1 MSPLLPESLLASVV
15 LVREQRLRIRDL
27 KGFRKSHQVPT
38 EINDH
43 TNSFVGRI
51 AAEDLNEELN
61 VRFDEFRKALKLKR
75 TELTVQDPEAGTAS
89 ITAPYFLYQITA
101 RQAEDDAASAV
112 IRRQLGQI
120 RDPESLKGPGCSM
133 VFGSA
138 FDTVEYMP
146 AHRLDLASFVDE
158 FEDREV
164 TGATLDYD
172 RQLTWCQLVIP
183 GAKGFLRMTA
193 DVISV
198 VLTQPQ
204 SPDALLAT
212 FLAFYA
218 RVGAWLDPGGAGADK
233 SEPPGKHRQSALPGK
248 GNR

>member
-1 MSPLLPESLLASVV
+1 MSPLRPESLLASVV

-27 KGFRKSHQVPT
+27 KGFRKSHQIPT

-43 TNSFVGRI
+43 TNSFVGRV
-51 AAEDLNEELN
+51 AADDLNEELN

-101 RQAEDDAASAV
+101 RQAEDDAATAV

-120 RDPESLKGPGCSM
+120 RDADSLKGSACAV

-138 FDTVEYMP
+138 FDTVEYTP
-146 AHRLDLASFVDE
+146 AHRLDLASFVDD
-158 FEDREV
+158 FEDRQV

-204 SPDALLAT
+204 PPETLLAT
-212 FLAFYA
+212 FLAFYG
-218 RVGAWLDPGGAGADK
+218 RVGAWLDPGGAGADN
-233 SEPPGKHRQSALPGK
+233 SEIPGKPHQATLPGK
-248 GNR
+248 SSR

>member
-1 MSPLLPESLLASVV
+1 MSRLLPESLLANVV
-15 LVREQRLRIRDL
+15 LVREQRSRIRDL

-61 VRFDEFRKALKLKR
+61 VCFDEFRKALKLKR
-75 TELTVQDPEAGTAS
+75 TELTVQDPEAGTAG
-89 ITAPYFLYQITA
+89 ITTPHFLYQITA
-101 RQAEDDAASAV
+101 RQAEDDAATVV

-120 RDPESLKGPGCSM
+120 RDVESLKGSACAV
-133 VFGSA
+133 VFGA
-138 FDTVEYMP
+138 TFDTVEYMP
-146 AHRLDLASFVDE
+146 GHRLDLASFVDD
-158 FEDREV
+158 FEDRQV
-164 TGATLDYD
+164 TGVTLDYD

-198 VLTQPQ
+198 ILTQPQ
-204 SPDALLAT
+204 APETLLTT
-212 FLAFYA
+212 FLAFYG
-218 RVGAWLDPGGAGADK
+218 RVGAWLDPGGAGAEN
-233 SEPPGKHRQSALPGK
+233 SEMPARPHQSALPGK
-248 GNR
+248 ANR